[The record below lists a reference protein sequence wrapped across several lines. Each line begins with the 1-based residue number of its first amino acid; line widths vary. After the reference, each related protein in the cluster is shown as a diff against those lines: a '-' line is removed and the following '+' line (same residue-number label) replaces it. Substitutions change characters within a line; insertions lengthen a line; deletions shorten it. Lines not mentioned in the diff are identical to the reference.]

1 MIMKNNKQPV
11 PPDFL
16 LSSYAY
22 ALPEQLIAQYPSEQ
36 RGASRLYVLK
46 RACTDSQ
53 GDEITEFQC
62 LLDYLP
68 RNSLLIANNS
78 RVISARLPGVR
89 PEGGKFEF
97 LLLTPPPLL
106 EATAS
111 YLSDN
116 WRSATATSLLRPA
129 KKFSVGV
136 RYQLAEGLAFTISA
150 KTSFGK
156 TEVILE
162 WQGSL
167 LYKIDN
173 LGQLPLPPY
182 IKRKPDK
189 QDLERYQ
196 TIFNNSAKA
205 GSVAAPTAGLHFTEQ
220 IREKLTKAGHEFA
233 ELTLYVGYGTFS
245 PVRAMDIRDHVM
257 HPEYVELSEQTVNS
271 IRKAKREKRPVIAIG
286 TTTTRVLEGMA
297 DKCADESINADAPY
311 LKPYNGW
318 LNCFIYPGKPIRV
331 IDGLLTNF
339 HLPASTLLMLV
350 STFCG
355 RSRMLSAY
363 ERAIEARMRFFS
375 YGDAM
380 LIL

>member
-1 MIMKNNKQPV
+1 MKNNNQPE
-11 PPDFL
+11 PEDFL

-22 ALPEQLIAQYPSEQ
+22 SLPEQLIAQYPSEN
-36 RGASRLYVLK
+36 RGASRLYVLN
-46 RACTDSQ
+46 RAGTDSK
-53 GDEITEFQC
+53 GDEITDFNC

-106 EATAS
+106 ETTAF
-111 YLSDN
+111 YLADN
-116 WRSATATSLLRPA
+116 WRSAPATSLLRPA
-129 KKFSVGV
+129 KKFTVGR
-136 RYQLAEGLAFTISA
+136 RYQLAEGLAFTILA
-150 KTSFGK
+150 KSSFGK

-167 LYKIDN
+167 LEKIDN

-182 IKRKPDK
+182 IKRKPDQ

-196 TIFNNSAKA
+196 TIFSNSAKA

-220 IREKLTKAGHEFA
+220 LREKLTEAGHEFA

-245 PVRAMDIRDHVM
+245 PVRTMDIRDHIM
-257 HPEYVELSEQTVNS
+257 HSEYVELSEQTINS
-271 IRKAKREKRPVIAIG
+271 IHEAKREKRPVIAIG
-286 TTTTRVLEGMA
+286 TTTTRVLEGVA
-297 DKCADESINADAPY
+297 DKFANEDINAAAQD
-311 LKPYNGW
+311 LKPFTGW

-339 HLPASTLLMLV
+339 HLPESTLLMLV

-363 ERAIEARMRFFS
+363 KRAIEARMRFFS